1 MSIALA
7 PPSRPA
13 MLAVAASERLL
24 KAERVAVAGFM
35 GLLTALI
42 LVNVVTRYGGFPIYW
57 IDEMAVYTTVW
68 LTFIGASAMTRLRLD
83 FAVTLLTEHL
93 SPGGAKA
100 ARALSTLCVLVFAL
114 GFLAICWTWL
124 DPIGIARAGFDARD
138 YAAETFNF
146 IYTEHTQ
153 TLNWPNWVLY
163 LVLPI
168 FAATL
173 SIHCVAN
180 LLEDLGLAP
189 PPPARSGLSEN
200 AETVA

>member
-1 MSIALA
+1 MRVI
-7 PPSRPA
+7 
-13 MLAVAASERLL
+13 AASEALL
-24 KAERVAVAGFM
+24 RIERVLVAGLM
-35 GLLTALI
+35 ALLTALI
-42 LVNVVTRYGGFPIYW
+42 LVNVATRYGGMPIYW

-83 FAVTLLTEHL
+83 FAVALLTEQL
-93 SPGGAKA
+93 PPGAARA

-114 GFLAICWTWL
+114 GFLAICWSWL

-163 LVLPI
+163 LVLPL

-173 SIHCVAN
+173 SIHCIAN
-180 LLEDLGLAP
+180 LLEDLGLVP
-189 PPPARSGLSEN
+189 PPPPRPGLSAN

>member
-1 MSIALA
+1 MSLALAQPNRIALQ
-7 PPSRPA
+7 
-13 MLAVAASERLL
+13 VIAASEALL
-24 KAERVAVAGFM
+24 RVERVAVAGLM
-35 GLLTALI
+35 AGLTLLI
-42 LVNVVTRYGGFPIYW
+42 LVNVATRYGGMPIYW

-83 FAVTLLTEHL
+83 FAVSLLTEHL
-93 SPGGAKA
+93 PPGGVKA
-100 ARALSTLCVLVFAL
+100 ARALSTLCVLIFAL

-124 DPIGIARAGFDARD
+124 DPIGIISANFDARD

-163 LVLPI
+163 LVLPL

-173 SIHCVAN
+173 SIHCIAN
-180 LLEDLGLAP
+180 LLEDLELVP
-189 PPPARSGLSEN
+189 PPPPRVGLAEN

>member
-7 PPSRPA
+7 PPNRPA
-13 MLAVAASERLL
+13 MRVIAASEALL
-24 KAERVAVAGFM
+24 RVERVLVAGLM
-35 GLLTALI
+35 GLLTVLI
-42 LVNVVTRYGGFPIYW
+42 LVNVATRYGGMPIYW

-83 FAVTLLTEHL
+83 FAVTLLTENL
-93 SPGGAKA
+93 LPSAAKT

-114 GFLAICWTWL
+114 GFLAICWSWL

-153 TLNWPNWVLY
+153 TLNWPSWVLY
-163 LVLPI
+163 LVLPL

-173 SIHCVAN
+173 SVHCVAN
-180 LLEDLGLAP
+180 LLEDLGLVP
-189 PPPARSGLSEN
+189 PPPPRSGLSEN